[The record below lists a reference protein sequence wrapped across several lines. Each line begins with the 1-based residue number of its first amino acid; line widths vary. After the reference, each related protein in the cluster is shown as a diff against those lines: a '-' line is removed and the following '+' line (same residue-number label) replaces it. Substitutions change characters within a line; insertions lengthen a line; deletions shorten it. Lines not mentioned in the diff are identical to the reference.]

1 MQQGVVILR
10 GQGGDFF
17 HQLLQL
23 RTVLAFQQGLRLGA
37 DLLMQ
42 LHELGL
48 VPGADGGE
56 LLPTPKP
63 AEGQGCLVQGF
74 DGLNQLDVGGRGVLR
89 LPELLRELLQ

>member
-1 MQQGVVILR
+1 MISERFPPKTAGTAFAR
-10 GQGGDFF
+10 SPFF
-17 HQLLQL
+17 SSGSWADP
-23 RTVLAFQQGLRLGA
+23 RLALQGLRLGA

-56 LLPTPKP
+56 LLPTPKL

-74 DGLNQLDVGGRGVLR
+74 DGLNQLDVRGEGFSASLSC
-89 LPELLRELLQ
+89 